1 MSQSAINIID
11 RLKEELSINTDK
23 NLCKLIDIKPN
34 TLSTWKKRD
43 SLDFNKVIAL
53 CESKNLDLNYIFFN
67 EKNFSADDEKEI
79 SSLKTDTILTE
90 PPEVEIFKEFQLI
103 NTNRNIAL
111 FQSIHSYHPT
121 VHSNSVVMGQKI
133 RKNQTTDGV
142 IYIIKFE
149 TEELIVDELQKSI
162 TNKKTQEFTLRNYHP
177 FDHAIQPKKHI
188 KHIWQYIDVIENVT
202 IN

>member
-43 SLDFNKVIAL
+43 SLDFNKIIAL
-53 CESKNLDLNYIFFN
+53 CESKNLDLNYIFFD
-67 EKNFSADDEKEI
+67 EKKFSADNENEKPL
-79 SSLKTDTILTE
+79 LKTESLLAE
-90 PPEVEIFKEFQLI
+90 PPEVKIFKEFQLI

-111 FQSIHSYHPT
+111 FQSILSYHPT
-121 VHSNSVVMGQKI
+121 LQSDSMVLGQKI

-142 IYIIKFE
+142 IYIIEFD
-149 TEELIVDELQKSI
+149 TEELIVDELQKAI
-162 TNKKTQEFTLRNYHP
+162 TNKKINEFTLKNYHP
-177 FDHAIQPKKHI
+177 FDYAIQPKKHI
-188 KHIWQYIDVIENVT
+188 KHIWQCIDVIENIT